1 MCSSD
6 LKENSQLIV
15 IDPREIDLTR
25 YAKLW
30 IKPVPGTERLVVDTI
45 SKIIFDQN
53 LEYKDLPSDQVDK
66 FKKFMWNFDPVKI
79 SSITR
84 VPQEKLY
91 EAAEIISNSEKTTF
105 TFGQDTVPASNT
117 EDYVNSICRFK
128 GNR

>member
-1 MCSSD
+1 MISSNITRENN
-6 LKENSQLIV
+6 LISLPIKKASKENSQLIV

-66 FKKFMWNFDPVKI
+66 FKV
-79 SSITR
+79 
-84 VPQEKLY
+84 
-91 EAAEIISNSEKTTF
+91 
-105 TFGQDTVPASNT
+105 
-117 EDYVNSICRFK
+117 YVEF
-128 GNR
+128 